1 MRSSCP
7 ISATQTCGP
16 RSLKAL
22 FSIVLS
28 IIYPSVGDLKQC
40 GILVLARCN
49 QLRAARVAPNQ
60 GRIFAM
66 RCLLIV
72 LVVQGVVSLQ
82 LGVVHLRQPAP
93 SRALVVLSEVLL
105 ANDASAIRVSGSCA
119 ASQLFKLSC
128 APRAARST
136 AMPCGLRARSSEAR
150 MKA

>member
-105 ANDASAIRVSGSCA
+105 ASDAA
-119 ASQLFKLSC
+119 APSV
-128 APRAARST
+128 T
-136 AMPCGLRARSSEAR
+136 ASPHTKWVCVHRIRSSLRRSAS
-150 MKA
+150 